1 MTKFYLEFEKPLKV
15 VDEKIIS
22 FSSMADLKPEDIS
35 SLSKLKEERKH
46 LIREIYSGLSRWQRI
61 QLARHPDRPFSMDYI
76 KYLCPDFIELHGDR
90 HFMDDPAVIAGLG
103 KMDDRK
109 IALIGQQKGRNTKE
123 NLYRNFGM
131 MRPEG
136 YRKAIRIMKLA
147 EKFKLPVITLMD
159 TIGAYPGIGAEE
171 RGQGEAIARNL
182 MEMSGLQV
190 PIISVVIGEG
200 ASGGALGIGVCDRML
215 MMENSWYSVISPEGC
230 ASILFRDAKRAEDAA
245 EALKPTPADLEK
257 VGICERIIEEPNGGA
272 HRDFESSA
280 SLLKSALIDELD
292 KLSNVNPNEFL
303 DNRIKK
309 YDALGFFEEG

>member
-22 FSSMADLKPEDIS
+22 FSSMTDLKQDDIS
-35 SLSKLKEERKH
+35 SLSKLKEERTL

-76 KYLCPDFIELHGDR
+76 NYLCPDFIELHGDR

-103 KMDDRK
+103 KMDDHK

-147 EKFKLPVITLMD
+147 EKFKLPVITAGSSIKCLSPCNS
-159 TIGAYPGIGAEE
+159 IK
-171 RGQGEAIARNL
+171 
-182 MEMSGLQV
+182 SGH
-190 PIISVVIGEG
+190 
-200 ASGGALGIGVCDRML
+200 
-215 MMENSWYSVISPEGC
+215 
-230 ASILFRDAKRAEDAA
+230 K
-245 EALKPTPADLEK
+245 
-257 VGICERIIEEPNGGA
+257 
-272 HRDFESSA
+272 
-280 SLLKSALIDELD
+280 
-292 KLSNVNPNEFL
+292 
-303 DNRIKK
+303 
-309 YDALGFFEEG
+309 

>member
-1 MTKFYLEFEKPLKV
+1 MANFYLEFEKPLK
-15 VDEKIIS
+15 DIDGQILA
-22 FSSMADLKPEDIS
+22 FSSIADLNNDDIKS
-35 SLSKLKEERKH
+35 VAKLKEERAI
-46 LIREIYSGLSRWQRI
+46 LINKIYSGLSRWQRI
-61 QLARHPDRPFSMDYI
+61 QLARHPNRPYSMDYFLN
-76 KYLCPDFIELHGDR
+76 LCPDFIELHGDR
-90 HFMDDPAVIAGLG
+90 HFMDDPAVITGLG
-103 KMDDRK
+103 TMGQYK

-136 YRKAIRIMKLA
+136 YRKAMRIMKLA
-147 EKFKLPVITLMD
+147 EKFNLPVITLMD

-182 MEMSGLQV
+182 MEMSSLRV
-190 PIISVVIGEG
+190 PIVSVVIGEG
-200 ASGGALGIGVCDRML
+200 ASGGALGIGVCDKML

-245 EALKPTPADLEK
+245 EALKPIPTDLEK

-272 HRDFESSA
+272 HRDFESS
-280 SLLKSALIDELD
+280 SRLLKAALIEELD
-292 KLSNVNPNEFL
+292 ILSEVDPSEFL

-309 YDALGFFEEG
+309 YDSLGFFEES